1 MIAFARPSGHVR
13 AVGIALLCVAATS
26 FHAQAADPFEQ
37 LLARDRQIVHVL
49 NRLAYGPRPG
59 DLDHVKKIGVE
70 AWIRMQLDPGQTS
83 QSAAL
88 ERRLRAL
95 ASVQMPTWQL
105 FEAYQQPAALSPRP
119 GLEQLLRADDVAKL
133 QSGTPDER
141 RAIFGTLAGDRR
153 TQVLLVLPPAAMNG
167 MQDVQVEAFNARQ
180 AETERQRKLRPPL
193 MDLITQEQLDTLFRG
208 TDAAKMA
215 LLTSLDPEK
224 RNHVLRQVPPLAMPP
239 ALRRE
244 AMKLGQSGQLPLVEL
259 IDAKVYRALYSP
271 RQLEEVLVDFWL
283 NHFNVFSG
291 KGPVRML
298 LTGYERD
305 AIRPHVFGR
314 FRDMV
319 LATARHPAM
328 LFYLDNWQSQAPR
341 TDSTRPAAGAA
352 EPQRPMG
359 LNENYGRELMELHT
373 LGVDG
378 GYTQSDVVNV
388 ARAFT
393 GWTIHEPTRYGEF
406 HFNPAMH
413 DRGEKVLLGHTI
425 PRGGGEQDG
434 ITVIDILSRHPSTA
448 KFVARKLAQ
457 RFVADA
463 PPQALVDRV
472 AAVFIK
478 TDGDLR
484 AVTEALLRSKEF
496 MSEGAW
502 QSKLKSPFE
511 LAMSALRAVDAD
523 VTDTIVLAQRIGEL
537 GQPLY
542 GKSEPTGYANVSE
555 PWASSASVVGRI
567 NFAAALVSGQ
577 IAGVAVQP
585 LAWPTDPRRLAA
597 QILGDD
603 APSFVPAGATSASHT
618 PAAAELAAVLLASP
632 AFQKR

>member
-1 MIAFARPSGHVR
+1 MNVFRRPALRLVSGI
-13 AVGIALLCVAATS
+13 GLLCVSVAS
-26 FHAQAADPFEQ
+26 FRAQAVDPFEQ
-37 LLARDRQIVHVL
+37 PLPRERQIVHVL
-49 NRLAYGPRPG
+49 NRLAFGPRPRAV
-59 DLDHVKKIGVE
+59 DEVRRIGAE
-70 AWIRMQLDPGQTS
+70 AWIRMQLNPERIPR
-83 QSAAL
+83 SAAL
-88 ERRLRAL
+88 ELRLRPL
-95 ASVQMPTWQL
+95 ASAQMPTWQL
-105 FEAYQQPAALSPRP
+105 FEAYQQPAPANAPRP
-119 GLEQLLRADDVAKL
+119 RLEQFLRAEEVETL
-133 QSGTPDER
+133 QKGTTDER
-141 RAIFGTLAGDRR
+141 RAILGTLAGERR
-153 TQVLLVLPPAAMNG
+153 SQVLLVLPSASMNG
-167 MQDVQVEAFNARQ
+167 LPEVQVEAFNARQ
-180 AETERQRKLRPPL
+180 AESARQRKLRPPL
-193 MDLITQEQLDTLFRG
+193 MELITQDQLGTLLRG
-208 TDAAKMA
+208 TDDEKTA
-215 LLTSLDPEK
+215 LLTGFDPEK
-224 RNHVLRQVPPLAMPP
+224 RAHVLRQVPPLAMPP
-239 ALRRE
+239 AFRRE

-259 IDAKVYRALYSP
+259 IDAKVFRALYST

-298 LTGYERD
+298 LTSYERD
-305 AIRPHVFGR
+305 AIRPYVFGR

-341 TDSTRPAAGAA
+341 SDPPPPAAA
-352 EPQRPMG
+352 EPQRPVG

-413 DRGEKVLLGHTI
+413 DRGEKIVLGHTI

-434 ITVIDILSRHPSTA
+434 VDVIDILSRHPSTA
-448 KFVARKLAQ
+448 KFVARRLAQ

-463 PPQALVDRV
+463 PPQSVVDRV
-472 AAVFIK
+472 AAVFLK

-484 AVTEALLRSKEF
+484 AVTEALLLSKEF

-511 LAMSALRAVDAD
+511 LAMSALRAVGAD

-542 GKSEPTGYANVSE
+542 GKSEPTGYANTSE

-567 NFAAALVSGQ
+567 NFAAALLSGQ
-577 IAGVAVQP
+577 IAGVTIDP
-585 LAWPTDPRRLAA
+585 RAWPADRRRLAV
-597 QILGDD
+597 QILGAD
-603 APSFVPAGATSASHT
+603 APSSLWAGAPPGAHT

>member
-1 MIAFARPSGHVR
+1 MALPRISMTRIIVTATAIATLY
-13 AVGIALLCVAATS
+13 VGA
-26 FHAQAADPFEQ
+26 HAADPFAQ
-37 LLARDRQIVHVL
+37 PLARDKQAAHVL

-59 DLDHVKKIGVE
+59 DVEAVRPLGAE
-70 AWIRMQLDPGQTS
+70 AWIRKQLHPGRVL

-88 ERRLRAL
+88 ETRLRAL
-95 ASVQMPTWQL
+95 VSVQLPTWEL
-105 FEAYQQPAALSPRP
+105 FERYQQPPAGLSARP
-119 GLEQLLRADDVAKL
+119 PLEQLLRAEQVAKV

-141 RAIFGTLAGDRR
+141 RAILGTLTGDRR

-167 MQDVQVEAFNARQ
+167 LQDVQVEAFNVRQ

-193 MDLITQEQLDTLFRG
+193 MDLITQEQIETLLRG
-208 TDAAKMA
+208 TDAAKTA
-215 LLTSLDPEK
+215 LLTALDAEK
-224 RNHVLRQVPPLAMPP
+224 RSHVLRQVPPLAMP
-239 ALRRE
+239 AAFRRE

-259 IDAKVYRALYSP
+259 IDAKVYRALYST

-298 LTGYERD
+298 LTSYERD

-341 TDSTRPAAGAA
+341 TDSSPQPATA
-352 EPQRPMG
+352 EPQRPTG

-378 GYTQSDVVNV
+378 GYTQADVVNV
-388 ARAFT
+388 ARSFS

-406 HFNPAMH
+406 YFNPAMH
-413 DRGEKVLLGHTI
+413 DRGEKVVLGHTI

-434 ITVIDILSRHPSTA
+434 LMVVDILSRHQSTA

-457 RFVADA
+457 RFVADT

-472 AAVFIK
+472 AAVFVK
-478 TDGDLR
+478 TDGNLR
-484 AVTEALLRSKEF
+484 AVTEALLLSREF

-523 VTDTIVLAQRIGEL
+523 VTDTIALAQRIGEL

-542 GKSEPTGYANVSE
+542 GKSEPTGYANTSE
-555 PWASSASVVGRI
+555 PWASSASIVGRI

-577 IAGVAVQP
+577 IAGVAVDP
-585 LAWPTDPRRLAA
+585 RRWPTDRRQLAA
-597 QILGDD
+597 QILSADT
-603 APSFVPAGATSASHT
+603 PSSLPAAATHDSHT
-618 PAAAELAAVLLASP
+618 PAGAELAAVLLASP